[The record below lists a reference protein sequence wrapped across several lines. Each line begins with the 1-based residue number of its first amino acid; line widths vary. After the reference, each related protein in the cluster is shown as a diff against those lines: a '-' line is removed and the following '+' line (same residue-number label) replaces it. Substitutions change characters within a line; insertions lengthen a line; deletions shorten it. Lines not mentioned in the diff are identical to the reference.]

1 MKVAII
7 CGTIP
12 STTFIENLIHSLAS
26 SGVKVNL
33 IGKNKGEITYKSHL
47 IRNYGTGGVLR
58 NFLLFKKYLIL
69 LAIFKPSELSIIF
82 KKSRN
87 KGKSLYHFITKYGPL
102 LWDKPDIIHIQWARE
117 IEDWIWLKTFN
128 IKVILSLRGTHINT
142 SPLADNDLA
151 KLYNKYFPEIT
162 AFHCVSDAIMKVGKK
177 YSMDPENAM
186 TIYSGVNI
194 NKMKDFRYAYAGR
207 SKLKLLS
214 VGRNHWKKGYNYSIL
229 SANLL
234 KKSGVDFT
242 YEIVSKES
250 EENNYLINLLD
261 LKNHVK
267 FIGTLENVD
276 VLKKMES
283 SDLLLLPSVEEG
295 IANVVLEAMAIG
307 LLVIS
312 TNCGGMSEV
321 VKNRYNGLL
330 IEPRSPKD
338 MFKAIKLISS
348 LSYSEKLKMRANA
361 KETILTQHNMQDSI
375 RKFCELYKKSLN

>member
-1 MKVAII
+1 M
-7 CGTIP
+7 
-12 STTFIENLIHSLAS
+12 
-26 SGVKVNL
+26 
-33 IGKNKGEITYKSHL
+33 
-47 IRNYGTGGVLR
+47 
-58 NFLLFKKYLIL
+58 
-69 LAIFKPSELSIIF
+69 
-82 KKSRN
+82 
-87 KGKSLYHFITKYGPL
+87 

-151 KLYNKYFPEIT
+151 KLYKKYFPEIT

-177 YSMDPENAM
+177 YSMDPDNAM

-194 NKMKDFRYAYAGR
+194 NKMKDFRYTYTGR

-267 FIGTLENVD
+267 FIGKLENVD

-348 LSYSEKLKMRANA
+348 LSDSEKLKMRANA

>member
-1 MKVAII
+1 MKVAIV

-12 STTFIENLIHSLAS
+12 STTFIENLIHGLAIN
-26 SGVKVNL
+26 GVRVNL
-33 IGKNKGEITYKSHL
+33 LGKNKGNVTYKSHL
-47 IRNYGTGGVLR
+47 IRNYGTGGGLR

-69 LAIFKPSELSIIF
+69 LAFFKPSYLSIIF

-87 KGKSLYHFITKYGPL
+87 RGKSFYHFVTKYGPL
-102 LWDKPDIIHIQWARE
+102 LWDKPDVIHIQWAKE
-117 IEDWIWLKTFN
+117 IEDWIWLKTFD

-142 SPLADNDLA
+142 SPLAENDLA
-151 KLYNKYFPEIT
+151 RLFKKYFPEIS

-177 YSMDPENAM
+177 YRMDPANAM
-186 TIYSGVNI
+186 TIYSGVNV
-194 NKMKDFRYAYAGR
+194 NKMKDFRYEHTER
-207 SKLKLLS
+207 RKLKLLS

-229 SANLL
+229 STNLL

-242 YEIVSKES
+242 YEIVSEES
-250 EENNYLINLLD
+250 EENSYLINLLE

-276 VLKKMES
+276 VLKKMKS
-283 SDLLLLPSVEEG
+283 ADLLLLPSVEEG

-330 IEPRSPKD
+330 IESRSPKD

-348 LSYSEKLKMRANA
+348 LSESEKSKMRANA
-361 KETILTQHNMQDSI
+361 RETILTQHNMQDSI